1 MNDETAEPRRRL
13 HAVGRRARRERI
25 FERIRRGLSYDDIAR
40 KEGLSVQHV
49 RRIVV
54 QALKEREAHSV
65 ADHAKLQLDRLGL
78 ALLITSKAVADGE
91 RTAVA
96 PFLKALDRLD
106 RYHKAR
112 QGASGGKR
120 RRQAKT
126 DRQDQFRRGQP
137 GLRCAGRAR
146 AGGLKWRRWRARP
159 GGG

>member
-13 HAVGRRARRERI
+13 HAVGRQARRERI

-106 RYHKAR
+106 RYHKAAR
-112 QGASGGKR
+112 EHQEENDDAR
-120 RRQAKT
+120 RKLIAKINFAAANLGY
-126 DRQDQFRRGQP
+126 DAPAAPGQE
-137 GLRCAGRAR
+137 A
-146 AGGLKWRRWRARP
+146 
-159 GGG
+159 

>member
-106 RYHKAR
+106 RYHKLAR
-112 QGASGGKR
+112 EHQEENDDAR
-120 RRQAKT
+120 RKLIAKINFAAANLGY
-126 DRQDQFRRGQP
+126 DAPAAPGQE
-137 GLRCAGRAR
+137 A
-146 AGGLKWRRWRARP
+146 
-159 GGG
+159 

>member
-1 MNDETAEPRRRL
+1 MNDKAAEPRRRL
-13 HAVGRRARRERI
+13 HAVGRQARRERI
-25 FERIRRGLSYDDIAR
+25 FERIRRGLSYDEIAR

-106 RYHKAR
+106 RYHKLAR
-112 QGASGGKR
+112 EHQEENDDAR
-120 RRQAKT
+120 RKLIAKINFAAANLGY
-126 DRQDQFRRGQP
+126 DAPAAPGQE
-137 GLRCAGRAR
+137 A
-146 AGGLKWRRWRARP
+146 
-159 GGG
+159 

>member
-1 MNDETAEPRRRL
+1 MNDEAAEPRRRL

-106 RYHKAR
+106 RYHKLAR
-112 QGASGGKR
+112 EHQEENDDAR
-120 RRQAKT
+120 RKLIAKINFAAANLGY
-126 DRQDQFRRGQP
+126 DAPAAPGQE
-137 GLRCAGRAR
+137 A
-146 AGGLKWRRWRARP
+146 
-159 GGG
+159 